1 MRRYE
6 CCYLLMGCVVQSGEG
21 LVEQQEVVIGE
32 ERPRKGDAST
42 LAARARADGGEQVL
56 A

>member
-1 MRRYE
+1 MRRHE

-21 LVEQQEVVIGE
+21 LIEQQEVVIGE
-32 ERPRKGDAST
+32 ERPCKGDAST
-42 LAARARADGGEQVL
+42 LAARTRADGGEHML